1 MYLTSYIKS
10 LTGLLTILTLTTLVS
25 VNSLAETA
33 TSGNLLPNAGDGHNL
48 LSQSSNNTTLDSM
61 GSSNGFT
68 LNGITDYTGGSY
80 NELEAQGTGTVSAS
94 GSLVDLNLITDQA
107 QAHTTTNTSLD
118 GGVTL
123 TSITEIQNCE
133 WAQSSY
139 RCGQSSAGG
148 GQRDSFSTTIK
159 ILDENNNVLAIT
171 TLTRNNDAGY
181 RNDSYTY
188 TDTATYT
195 DTGSRNWSWEWQGV
209 DGGDPS
215 NTGAI
220 GPNLLGASLTATL
233 LNVNYTPISEETE
246 EQIEDTNELLEEA
259 QLELENILENME
271 EVNLEQLEEL
281 QFETP
286 ILQELEIEEITFEEL
301 AISFEETF
309 KEILIEE
316 NLMPTFETAL
326 IEENLTEEEFFE
338 EVGNII
344 EEEFEELMPMPSMKE
359 EEILMLEPK
368 MEEFKEEEIEEPKME
383 EMKEEEIANEPEVE
397 ESPQEEVKEEVKQEE
412 VKEENTETESNAN
425 TETTTKTEDTSEEPM
440 ESEQEGEPSKEESNM
455 DENTE
460 TEGSETE
467 TNNEET
473 LDDKAAGDDKQETI
487 EIDSVNVKVKRIIAK
502 LEKTLKDVND
512 QVKAVQFVTLK
523 GIQSQ
528 GANLSS
534 YSNIRLNDTIK
545 LNDGNPDFFN
555 QLNIQQEQIYGN
567 VNLNAYSNNDPITI
581 QREKL
586 QEIDIEKKRLIYEI
600 QKLKKG

>member
-1 MYLTSYIKS
+1 MCHTNYIKRLIVS
-10 LTGLLTILTLTTLVS
+10 LTTLTLTTLVS

-33 TSGNLLPNAGDGHNL
+33 TSGNLLPNAGDGHNTN
-48 LSQSSNNTTLDSM
+48 SQHSSNTNLDSM
-61 GSSNGFT
+61 GSASGFT
-68 LNGITDYTGGSY
+68 LNGITDYTGGQW

-94 GSLVDLNLITDQA
+94 GSLVDISTTKQNGGSF
-107 QAHTTTNTSLD
+107 TTTTDSLD

-123 TSITEIQNCE
+123 NATTEIQNCE
-133 WAQSSY
+133 WQQSSY

-148 GQRDSFSTTIK
+148 GQRDTFSTTIK

-171 TLTRNNDAGY
+171 TMNRNNDAGY
-181 RNDSYTY
+181 RQDSYTY

-233 LNVNYTPISEETE
+233 LNIDYSPISEETE
-246 EQIEDTNELLEEA
+246 EQIEETNELLELA
-259 QLELENILENME
+259 QEDLDTLLENLE

-286 ILQELEIEEITFEEL
+286 ILQEIEIEEIKFEEL
-301 AISFEETF
+301 AVAFEETF

-359 EEILMLEPK
+359 EEIVMQEPK

-383 EMKEEEIANEPEVE
+383 EIKEEEIANEPEIKE
-397 ESPQEEVKEEVKQEE
+397 ESPQEEVKEEVNQEE
-412 VKEENTETESNAN
+412 VKEESTETESNAN
-425 TETTTKTEDTSEEPM
+425 TETTTKTEDTGEEPM
-440 ESEQEGEPSKEESNM
+440 ENEQEGETSNEESTM

-460 TEGSETE
+460 AEGSETE
-467 TNNEET
+467 TNNEEAV
-473 LDDKAAGDDKQETI
+473 DDKATGDDKQ

-512 QVKAVQFVTLK
+512 QVKAVQYVTLK
-523 GIQSQ
+523 GIQAEGADITSYQ
-528 GANLSS
+528 GVQ
-534 YSNIRLNDTIK
+534 LNDTIK

-555 QLNIQQEQIYGN
+555 QLNIGQDQIYTN
-567 VNLNAYSNNDPITI
+567 VNLNTYSNNDPILI
-581 QREKL
+581 KEKQL
-586 QEIDIEKKRLIYEI
+586 KVIDLEKQRLIYEI
-600 QKLKKG
+600 QELKKG

>member
-1 MYLTSYIKS
+1 MIAS
-10 LTGLLTILTLTTLVS
+10 LTILTLTTLVS

-33 TSGNLLPNAGDGHNL
+33 TSGNLLPNAGDGFNST
-48 LSQSSNNTTLDSM
+48 SQNSANNGNVPLDSM
-61 GSSNGFT
+61 GSANGFT

-94 GSLVDLNLITDQA
+94 GSLVNI
-107 QAHTTTNTSLD
+107 TTTKQNGGSFTTTTDSLD

-123 TSITEIQNCE
+123 SSITEIQNCE
-133 WAQSSY
+133 WQQSSY

-171 TLTRNNDAGY
+171 TMNRNNDAGY
-181 RNDSYTY
+181 RNNSFTY

-195 DTGSRNWSWEWQGV
+195 DTGSRNWSWEWEGV

-220 GPNLLGASLTATL
+220 GPNLLGASLNATL
-233 LNVNYTPISEETE
+233 LNINYSPISEETE

-286 ILQELEIEEITFEEL
+286 ILQEIEIEEIKFEEL
-301 AISFEETF
+301 AVQFEETF

-316 NLMPTFETAL
+316 NLMPTFKTAL
-326 IEENLTEEEFFE
+326 IEEEITEEEFFE

-359 EEILMLEPK
+359 EEIVMQEPK

-383 EMKEEEIANEPEVE
+383 EVKEEEITNEPEVKE

-412 VKEENTETESNAN
+412 VKEESTETESNAN
-425 TETTTKTEDTSEEPM
+425 TETTTKTEDTGEEPM

-473 LDDKAAGDDKQETI
+473 LDDKAAGDDKQETN

-534 YSNIRLNDTIK
+534 YSSIKLNDTIK

>member
-80 NELEAQGTGTVSAS
+80 NELEAQGTGTVSAT

-338 EVGNII
+338 ETTSVVM
-344 EEEFEELMPMPSMKE
+344 EELKEEFELEEPPKMSMKE
-359 EEILMLEPK
+359 ELNEETTLTEEMPK
-368 MEEFKEEEIEEPKME
+368 E
-383 EMKEEEIANEPEVE
+383 EMKEEEI
-397 ESPQEEVKEEVKQEE
+397 KEEEI
-412 VKEENTETESNAN
+412 KEE
-425 TETTTKTEDTSEEPM
+425 KP
-440 ESEQEGEPSKEESNM
+440 KEESN
-455 DENTE
+455 ESTEPETNTNEEIKEESNETTEERETGESVSNESEVAEDKE
-460 TEGSETE
+460 TEGQQEKEATSEDVEDKTIKSTE
-467 TNNEET
+467 TKTASIKESSIT
-473 LDDKAAGDDKQETI
+473 LKVQKVLDKVLSKLKRVDQKLQAIQLVTSKGITSGEADLSGYI
-487 EIDSVNVKVKRIIAK
+487 NKRIY
-502 LEKTLKDVND
+502 TN
-512 QVKAVQFVTLK
+512 QVA
-523 GIQSQ
+523 
-528 GANLSS
+528 
-534 YSNIRLNDTIK
+534 LN
-545 LNDGNPDFFN
+545 GVPNPDFFQN
-555 QLNIQQEQIYGN
+555 LNILEQQQIYKDA
-567 VNLNAYSNNDPITI
+567 NLAAYVSNDPIAVK
-581 QREKL
+581 QKLL
-586 QEIDIEKKRLIYEI
+586 QEINVDKQRLLLELRA
-600 QKLKKG
+600 LKNEG